1 MITLTKVYFCLI
13 ILWVCFKQIK
23 LNYIEYQPNE
33 VVTIVGT
40 VDGGIHGINRNR
52 ERVWSSSTGGQM
64 VASQNHEPIVS
75 YGSRKEI
82 DGHMDRQGFEGDLH
96 HVNKDYYSVL
106 TAIDGSII
114 HQTHD
119 GMRKTSVTARFLT
132 EQTPFISK
140 EGLVFTGKKSSKIM
154 GFDVNTG
161 KVLFDNGE
169 KIRTSSVNTLPAI
182 KKLPTVHSHSPV
194 PSANS
199 IWFGRV
205 DYSLRAIDSSTGK
218 EQFNLTYSELHPLLS
233 QSAPSHHYSD
243 AAAEDDPVLV
253 GKQELNALALIGSPK
268 AGMTSH
274 PSRPLVELVSTPNGE
289 LYFSD
294 SDGKLLDKFPI
305 SLKSP
310 AMTAFDLI
318 RKSARSSAA
327 DSSDSEIKNSHFD
340 IRSINVNHRIISPL
354 LTSIASTEKDRI
366 VLLQSPHSSLG
377 TGIDSIYALPVSTMQ
392 TDYPQSN
399 ADRSNDAKAL
409 TPILSS
415 VYHNDNAVEEFDGNT
430 GVIEDL
436 DDDGNVLG
444 TAIPLR
450 SHVGG
455 SKGRG
460 LAVKSLKILSH
471 LKELSNVLSTTPV
484 PISQLSQHGGLSSP
498 EDKQPVRETPLV
510 IVDGLDCE
518 NRLFSAY
525 YYSDELAEC
534 KLCRRN
540 FDVVPCDSAAAVHSP
555 SIRGQHR
562 LRDEVYEGGL
572 FNPHIQIASLFGGV
586 LDSDGETS
594 RRNTIR
600 SYDEVMKSPFEFNAS
615 EFKAAIQ
622 ISYYQKVLQ
631 IVEHLALYCLVILVS
646 MVVVLIGI
654 VYFIRSSAQY
664 SHLLPSGASFLE
676 QIFFVVQQ
684 LFERL
689 IITAVSKERRT
700 ENPSVIADNSLKNT
714 KSESYIE
721 SVDADGKRIVRI
733 GSLVVHVEDVLG
745 HGSHGTIVCRG
756 SLNGRPLAV
765 KRVLAQFTKEA
776 DR

>member
-1 MITLTKVYFCLI
+1 MTSVTKVYFCLI

-40 VDGGIHGINRNR
+40 VDGGIHGINSNR
-52 ERVWSSSTGGQM
+52 ERVWSSSTGGPM

-75 YGSRKEI
+75 YDSKKDI
-82 DGHMDRQGFEGDLH
+82 DGHIGRQGSEGGY
-96 HVNKDYYSVL
+96 HVNKDYSVL

-140 EGLVFTGKKSSKIM
+140 EGLMFTGKKSSKIM

-169 KIRTSSVNTLPAI
+169 KIRTSSVNTLPSI
-182 KKLPTVHSHSPV
+182 KKLPTVHTHSPV
-194 PSANS
+194 LSTNS

-205 DYSLRAIDSSTGK
+205 DYSLRAIDSTTGK

-233 QSAPSHHYSD
+233 QSAPSHHYSNV
-243 AAAEDDPVLV
+243 AGEDDPPIV

-268 AGMTSH
+268 AGMTAH

-294 SDGKLLDKFPI
+294 SDGKLLDKVPI

-310 AMTAFDLI
+310 AMSAFELVL
-318 RKSARSSAA
+318 KSARNSAA
-327 DSSDSEIKNSHFD
+327 DSSDTEIKNSNFD
-340 IRSINVNHRIISPL
+340 IRSINVNHRIITPL
-354 LTSIASTEKDRI
+354 PTSIASTEKDQI
-366 VLLQSPHSSLG
+366 VLLQSPHSAVG
-377 TGIDSIYALPVSTMQ
+377 TGIDSIYALPVSTIQ
-392 TDYPQSN
+392 ADDPQSN

-409 TPILSS
+409 IPVISS
-415 VYHNDNAVEEFDGNT
+415 VEEADGDNDA
-430 GVIEDL
+430 IEDL
-436 DDDGNVLG
+436 DSDENEPED
-444 TAIPLR
+444 TAVPLR

-484 PISQLSQHGGLSSP
+484 PISQLSQHGALSSAGN
-498 EDKQPVRETPLV
+498 KQPVREAPLV

-518 NRLFSAY
+518 NRLLSTY
-525 YYSDELAEC
+525 YYSDELVVC
-534 KLCRRN
+534 KLCRKN
-540 FDVVPCDSAAAVHSP
+540 SKVVPCDSAVAIHSSP

-586 LDSDGETS
+586 LDSDGDGEVS
-594 RRNTIR
+594 RRGVIK
-600 SYDEVMKSPFEFNAS
+600 SYDEVMKSPFEFNAN
-615 EFKAAIQ
+615 EFNATIK

-631 IVEHLALYCLVILVS
+631 IVEHLALYGLVILAS
-646 MVVVLIGI
+646 IVVVFIGI
-654 VYFIRSSAQY
+654 VYFIRSSTQY
-664 SHLLPSGASFLE
+664 SHLLPSGASFPE
-676 QIFFVVQQ
+676 QIFFVAVQ

-689 IITAVSKERRT
+689 IITAVSKSSRA
-700 ENPSVIADNSLKNT
+700 ENPSVTADNFLTND
-714 KSESYIE
+714 KSENYIE
-721 SVDADGKRIVRI
+721 SVDADGRRLVRI
-733 GSLVVHVEDVLG
+733 GSLVVHVEEVLG

>member
-1 MITLTKVYFCLI
+1 MITVTKVYYCL

-40 VDGGIHGINRNR
+40 VDGGIHGINSNR
-52 ERVWSSSTGGQM
+52 ERVWSSSTGGPM
-64 VASQNHEPIVS
+64 VASQNHEPTAS
-75 YGSRKEI
+75 YDSKKEV
-82 DGHMDRQGFEGDLH
+82 DGHMGRQGSEGGY
-96 HVNKDYYSVL
+96 HVNKDYSVL

-169 KIRTSSVNTLPAI
+169 KIRTSVNTLPSI
-182 KKLPTVHSHSPV
+182 KKLPTVHTHSPV
-194 PSANS
+194 PSVNS

-218 EQFNLTYSELHPLLS
+218 EQFNLTYSELHPMLS
-233 QSAPSHHYSD
+233 QAAPSHHYSD
-243 AAAEDDPVLV
+243 AEGEDDPPIVD
-253 GKQELNALALIGSPK
+253 KQGLNALALIGSPK
-268 AGMTSH
+268 AGMTAH

-294 SDGKLLDKFPI
+294 SDGKLLDKLPI

-310 AMTAFDLI
+310 AMSAFDLV
-318 RKSARSSAA
+318 RKSARNSAV
-327 DSSDSEIKNSHFD
+327 DSSDSEIKNSNFD
-340 IRSINVNHRIISPL
+340 IRSINVNHRIITPL
-354 LTSIASTEKDRI
+354 LTSIASTEKDQI
-366 VLLQSPHSSLG
+366 VLLQSPHSAGS
-377 TGIDSIYALPVSTMQ
+377 TGVDSIYALPVSTMQ
-392 TDYPQSN
+392 AHDPQSN

-409 TPILSS
+409 IPVLSY
-415 VYHNDNAVEEFDGNT
+415 VYHNDNAVEEADGDT
-430 GVIEDL
+430 DVIYDL
-436 DDDGNVLG
+436 DASVNDLD

-471 LKELSNVLSTTPV
+471 LKELTNVLSTTPV
-484 PISQLSQHGGLSSP
+484 PISHLSQHDALSSP
-498 EDKQPVRETPLV
+498 EEKQLVRETPLV
-510 IVDGLDCE
+510 IVDCE
-518 NRLFSAY
+518 NRLFNAY
-525 YYSDELAEC
+525 YYSDELAVC

-540 FDVVPCDSAAAVHSP
+540 SKVVPCDSAVTVHHSP

-586 LDSDGETS
+586 LDSDEDGEAS
-594 RRNTIR
+594 RRGTIR
-600 SYDEVMKSPFEFNAS
+600 SYDEVMKSPFEFNVN
-615 EFKAAIQ
+615 EFKAAIK

-631 IVEHLALYCLVILVS
+631 IMEHLALYGLVILAS
-646 MVVVLIGI
+646 MVVVLICI
-654 VYFIRSSAQY
+654 VYFIRNSAQY
-664 SHLLPSGASFLE
+664 SHLLPSGASFPE
-676 QIFFVVQQ
+676 QIFFVAQQ
-684 LFERL
+684 LFERI
-689 IITAVSKERRT
+689 IITAVSKSSRT
-700 ENPSVIADNSLKNT
+700 ESPSVIADNSLKRI
-714 KSESYIE
+714 KSDNYIE
-721 SVDADGKRIVRI
+721 SVDADGRRLVRI
-733 GSLVVHVEDVLG
+733 GSLVVHVEEVLG

>member
-1 MITLTKVYFCLI
+1 
-13 ILWVCFKQIK
+13 
-23 LNYIEYQPNE
+23 
-33 VVTIVGT
+33 
-40 VDGGIHGINRNR
+40 
-52 ERVWSSSTGGQM
+52 M
-64 VASQNHEPIVS
+64 VASQNHEPTVS
-75 YGSRKEI
+75 YDGKKEI
-82 DGHMDRQGFEGDLH
+82 DGHMDRQGSEGGLH

-182 KKLPTVHSHSPV
+182 KKLPTVHTHSPV

-233 QSAPSHHYSD
+233 QSAPSHHYGD
-243 AAAEDDPVLV
+243 AAAEDDPFLV

-268 AGMTSH
+268 AGMTAH
-274 PSRPLVELVSTPNGE
+274 PSRPVVELVSTPNGE

-294 SDGKLLDKFPI
+294 SDGKLLDKVPI

-310 AMTAFDLI
+310 AMSAFDLI

-327 DSSDSEIKNSHFD
+327 DSSDSEIKNSNFD
-340 IRSINVNHRIISPL
+340 IRSINVNHRIITPL
-354 LTSIASTEKDRI
+354 LTSIASTEKDQI
-366 VLLQSPHSSLG
+366 VLLQSPHSAVG
-377 TGIDSIYALPVSTMQ
+377 TGIDSIYAIPVSTMQ

-415 VYHNDNAVEEFDGNT
+415 VYHNGNAVEEFDGDI
-430 GVIEDL
+430 GAIEDL
-436 DDDGNVLG
+436 DDDENVVDS
-444 TAIPLR
+444 AIPVR
-450 SHVGG
+450 IHVGG
-455 SKGRG
+455 SKGRS

-510 IVDGLDCE
+510 IVDGLDCD

-525 YYSDELAEC
+525 YYSDALAVC

-540 FDVVPCDSAAAVHSP
+540 FNVVPCDSAVAVQSP

-586 LDSDGETS
+586 LDSDGYGEAS
-594 RRNTIR
+594 RRSTVR
-600 SYDEVMKSPFEFNAS
+600 SYDVVTKSPFDFNAD

-622 ISYYQKVLQ
+622 LSYYQKVLQ
-631 IVEHLALYCLVILVS
+631 IMEHLALYGLVILAS

-664 SHLLPSGASFLE
+664 SHLLPSDASFLV

-684 LFERL
+684 LFERH
-689 IITAVSKERRT
+689 IITAVSKERST
-700 ENPSVIADNSLKNT
+700 ENPSDIADNYLKNS